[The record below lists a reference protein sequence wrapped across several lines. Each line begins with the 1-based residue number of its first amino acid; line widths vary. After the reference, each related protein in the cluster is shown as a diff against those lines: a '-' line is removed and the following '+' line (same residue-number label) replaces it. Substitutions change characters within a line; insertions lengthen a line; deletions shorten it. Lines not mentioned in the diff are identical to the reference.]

1 MKEKIACKLKWLC
14 LGLERK
20 MIAKGKYNQKI
31 NDILFYLTNKFF
43 EIERGGKSER

>member
-1 MKEKIACKLKWLC
+1 MKEKIACKLKWCC

-20 MIAKGKYNQKI
+20 MIATGRYNQKV

-43 EIERGGKSER
+43 EIERGDKNEK